1 MRREPWEFLSRRGA
15 GPDFG
20 FAQDPF
26 CLLRGEWTVGDKR
39 RSRELREEDTAVVQP
54 DEEGT

>member
-1 MRREPWEFLSRRGA
+1 MRQELWEFLSRRGA

-39 RSRELREEDTAVVQP
+39 RSRELREEDTAVV
-54 DEEGT
+54 